1 MERAGAVGE
10 GPGAPEL
17 GLRGPGTGG
26 CGRSRGPV
34 GAGENGAMRP
44 CDAGVLRPADPLG
57 RVPCGEAASSVGVL
71 DWRRAKT
78 GLWGG
83 CQGWPGGLLRG
94 GGGSVW
100 VRVWEPAGSA
110 HKTGPGTR
118 FGRRQ
123 CGRIG
128 GVLGGRA
135 ALRAQWKPWRA
146 EGRGGLTCP

>member
-10 GPGAPEL
+10 RPGAQEL

-83 CQGWPGGLLRG
+83 CQGWPGG
-94 GGGSVW
+94 
-100 VRVWEPAGSA
+100 A
-110 HKTGPGTR
+110 
-118 FGRRQ
+118 
-123 CGRIG
+123 
-128 GVLGGRA
+128 
-135 ALRAQWKPWRA
+135 A
-146 EGRGGLTCP
+146 EGRRGIGVGKGVGTRGRCPQNGPRDAVWEKAVRKDWGRVGGSCCS